1 MKYDSRVVEREW
13 KKVKWRFET
22 GCDRQMGFA
31 TWIIHLI
38 CRSCSCRSGWPQ
50 FIADTHLLFD
60 RYFSPQEHKGS
71 RSHTDGAR
79 GIPLPLVFFSAP
91 SRLVFSLCASGP
103 TVGLPTAFWCI
114 RCHSF
119 YLSITL
125 FSLNVVYF
133 HCCQWCVAFHSHVIA
148 DTWTSGQIKQWHS
161 NPLNRLYSNTS
172 SETLTSGSRSYGY
185 EDQGDTFYFGKCKA
199 LSVTWR
205 LTPLRL

>member
-1 MKYDSRVVEREW
+1 
-13 KKVKWRFET
+13 
-22 GCDRQMGFA
+22 MGFA

-38 CRSCSCRSGWPQ
+38 CRLCSCRWGWPQ

-60 RYFSPQEHKGS
+60 RYFLFSHRSIKGAIRIQMGHVEFS
-71 RSHTDGAR
+71 WHS
-79 GIPLPLVFFSAP
+79 FFFCAA
-91 SRLVFSLCASGP
+91 SRLVFSLFASAP

-125 FSLNVVYF
+125 LSMNVVYF
-133 HCCQWCVAFHSHVIA
+133 YCYQWCIAFHSHVIA

-172 SETLTSGSRSYGY
+172 SETLTSDYRSYGY
-185 EDQGDTFYFGKCKA
+185 KDQGDMFYLGKCKV
-199 LSVTWR
+199 LGVTWR